1 MSEKNRSFNSRK
13 SKSELTELYH
23 GVFKIKFLL
32 KDDPNNQR
40 NCYERAMISIISHC
54 KFIDL
59 HILTLGFES
68 IIFCVDDI

>member
-13 SKSELTELYH
+13 SESELTELYH

-40 NCYERAMISIISHC
+40 NYYERAMISIISRC
-54 KFIDL
+54 KFIDS
-59 HILTLGFES
+59 HTLTFGFES
-68 IIFCVDDI
+68 IIFCVNDI